1 MNSFLPR
8 ERLLEQVRLSLRSSP
23 VTAVLGPRQS
33 GKTWLARFLN
43 VPAENYFDLE
53 DDISLLRLEG
63 GAQSVLD
70 RLTGLIVIDEIQR
83 RPHLFSALRVL
94 ADRPEQKARFLILG
108 SASPHLLRGA
118 SESLAGRISFVDMG
132 GFHLGELPQDE
143 IQEAWKRLWVYGGY
157 PRSFLQP
164 DADLSYRWRLN
175 YIRALAERDLREI
188 AETKLSSD
196 QLRRLLLMVAHH
208 HGCAWNHSAVAT
220 ALGITSKTVQRH
232 MEILKAAFIIREM
245 APYAANV
252 EKRLRKA
259 PRYYFRDSGLLH
271 ALLGLKRHEDVISHP
286 ALGASW
292 EGFGL
297 EQIIRHLE
305 IDESRCFCYSVQ
317 SGTEMDLVV
326 ETPRGLHG
334 IEFKAG
340 PTPNRTRSMMES
352 SRDLGLK
359 KIHVIYPGARRYLL
373 DEMIEV
379 VPIHEISTLRSSL
392 SD

>member
-1 MNSFLPR
+1 MNAFLPR
-8 ERLLEQVRLSLRSSP
+8 ERLLEQVRLSLGSSP
-23 VTAVLGPRQS
+23 ITAVLGPRQA
-33 GKTWLARFLN
+33 GKTWIARSLQ

-53 DDISLLRLEG
+53 EDISLLRLES

-70 RLTGLIVIDEIQR
+70 RLTGLVVIDEIQR
-83 RPHLFSALRVL
+83 RPHLFSSLRVL

-108 SASPHLLRGA
+108 SASPHLLHGA
-118 SESLAGRISFVDMG
+118 SESLAGRISLIDMG
-132 GFHLGELPQDE
+132 GFHLGELPHDE
-143 IQEAWKRLWVYGGY
+143 ILEVWKRLWVYGGY

-175 YIRALAERDLREI
+175 YIRALAERDLREV
-188 AETKLSSD
+188 ADTKLTSD

-208 HGCAWNHSAVAT
+208 HGNAWNHSAVAS
-220 ALGITSKTVQRH
+220 AMGITSKTVQRH
-232 MEILKAAFIIREM
+232 MEILKAAFIVREM

-271 ALLGLKRHEDVISHP
+271 ALLGLKGFDDVTSHP

-292 EGFGL
+292 EGFGI
-297 EQIIRHLE
+297 EQIIRGLE
-305 IDESRCFCYSVQ
+305 IEESRCFCYSVQ
-317 SGTEMDLVV
+317 SGTEMDLLV

-340 PTPNRTRSMMES
+340 PTPGRTRSMMES
-352 SRDLGLK
+352 CRDLGLR
-359 KIHVIYPGARRYLL
+359 KIHVIYPGNRRYSL

-379 VPIHEISTLRSSL
+379 LPITALPELRSDL
-392 SD
+392 SG

>member
-1 MNSFLPR
+1 MNTFLPR
-8 ERLLEQVRLSLRSSP
+8 ERLLEQVRISLGSSP

-33 GKTWLARFLN
+33 GKTWIAKFLN

-63 GAQSVLD
+63 GPQSVLD
-70 RLTGLIVIDEIQR
+70 RLTGIVVIDEIQR
-83 RPHLFSALRVL
+83 RPHLFSSLRVL

-118 SESLAGRISFVDMG
+118 SESLAGRISFIDIG

-143 IQEAWKRLWVYGGY
+143 IHEAWKRLWVYGGY

-188 AETKLSSD
+188 ADTKLTSD

-208 HGCAWNHSAVAT
+208 QGHAWNHSAVAT

-232 MEILKAAFIIREM
+232 MEILKAAFMIREM

-271 ALLGLKRHEDVISHP
+271 ALLGLKGFNDVTSHP

-292 EGFGL
+292 EGFGI
-297 EQIIRHLE
+297 EQIIRGLE
-305 IDESRCFCYSVQ
+305 LEESRCFCYSVQ
-317 SGTEMDLVV
+317 SGTEMDLII

-340 PTPNRTRSMMES
+340 PTPSRTRSMMES
-352 SRDLGLK
+352 YRDLGLR
-359 KIHVIYPGARRYLL
+359 KIHVIYPGTRRYSL

-379 VPIHEISTLRSSL
+379 LPISDLAELRSDL